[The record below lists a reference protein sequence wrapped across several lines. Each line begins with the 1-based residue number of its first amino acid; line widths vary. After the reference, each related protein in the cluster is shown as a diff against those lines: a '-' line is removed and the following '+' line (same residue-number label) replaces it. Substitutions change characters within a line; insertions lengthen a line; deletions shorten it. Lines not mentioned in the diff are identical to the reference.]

1 MKRMGRVGGVVRE
14 RRARS
19 IAMGVRTVIVFGTGL
34 AVGIMA
40 IFQAQPA
47 LALSSDASLD
57 LLVIS
62 PGVLTPA
69 FDSGTMAYTSVVPN
83 TTATLSL
90 TPTAASGATVTVN
103 GSAVVSGSPSPTIA
117 LAVGANSITT
127 LVTASNG
134 VTQRTYTVTVQ
145 RTTIADLDL
154 SALRLSLGSLTP
166 VFAKAT
172 TLYTAEVPFSA
183 NTITLS
189 PTSSAA
195 TSTVKVNGS
204 TVAPGSQSDP
214 IDLAVGDN
222 DISVIVR
229 AQDLSQKRYTVT
241 VKRASEVELL
251 GLRLSA
257 GTLSPAFAGGITEY
271 TATVPDETK
280 SITVTPIG
288 ASASV
293 TMTVNG
299 AVVPAGGRSGEIPL
313 TTGLNTITIVVT
325 APGNQTKTSRVVVTR
340 TPAPAVAPDGVH
352 LGGGVWLVR
361 SGDFSHLKVTRAA
374 AGTSVPPKKKQN
386 VRTPLNRLVAPRVRN
401 LTPRTAYRVFVRING
416 RWIQTGSL
424 RAGRQGAA
432 SLPTLRFQNAGRFQV
447 KLRASDQSKR
457 YIRIVAHP
465 A

>member
-1 MKRMGRVGGVVRE
+1 MSQMGLMGGVVRD
-14 RRARS
+14 RKGGGLV
-19 IAMGVRTVIVFGTGL
+19 MGLRTTLALGTGL
-34 AVGIMA
+34 TVGIMA

-47 LALSSDASLD
+47 FALSSDASLD
-57 LLVIS
+57 HLVIS
-62 PGVLTPA
+62 PGVLTPV
-69 FDSGTMAYTSVVPN
+69 FDSGTMSYTSVVPN

-117 LAVGANSITT
+117 LTVGANSITT
-127 LVTASNG
+127 LVTAANG
-134 VTQRTYTVTVQ
+134 VKERTYTVTVQ
-145 RTTIADLDL
+145 RATIADLDL
-154 SALRLSLGSLTP
+154 SALRLSIRSLTP

-172 TLYTAEVPFSA
+172 TIYTAEVPFSA
-183 NTITLS
+183 NTMTLS
-189 PTSSAA
+189 PTSSAT

-222 DISVIVR
+222 DISVVVR
-229 AQDLSQKRYTVT
+229 AQDLSQKRYIVT
-241 VKRASEVELL
+241 VKRASEVELV

-257 GTLSPAFAGGITEY
+257 GTLSPAFAGGITDY

-280 SITVTPIG
+280 SITVTPTG

-293 TMTVNG
+293 RMTING
-299 AVVPAGGRSGEIPL
+299 AVVLAGGRSGEIPL
-313 TTGLNTITIVVT
+313 TTGSNTITIVVT
-325 APGNQTKTSRVVVTR
+325 TSGNQTKTSRVVVTR
-340 TPAPAVAPDGVH
+340 TPAAAVAPDGVH

-374 AGTSVPPKKKQN
+374 AGTTAPPKKKQS
-386 VRTPLNRLVAPRVRN
+386 VRAPLNRLVAPRVRN

-416 RWIQTGSL
+416 RWIQTGTL
-424 RAGRQGAA
+424 RAGRQGDA

-447 KLRASDQSKR
+447 KLKASDQSKR